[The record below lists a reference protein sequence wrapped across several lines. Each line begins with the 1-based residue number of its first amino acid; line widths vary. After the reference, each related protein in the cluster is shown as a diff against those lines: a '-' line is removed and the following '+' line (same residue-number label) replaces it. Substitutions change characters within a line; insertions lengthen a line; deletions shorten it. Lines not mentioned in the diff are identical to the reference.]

1 MRGHLKPRNLPRPIK
16 LFVLATVVALIV
28 MAINPLLGLIALVAV
43 FVIAEIIARTV
54 QIKALRRRLRET
66 S

>member
-1 MRGHLKPRNLPRPIK
+1 
-16 LFVLATVVALIV
+16 VLATVVALIV